1 MLSDKNA
8 VLQVIGSLMKKPSLL
23 SEKDKYNLQPND
35 FESRFERY
43 IFIAILNSYNNGAQ
57 TLSEIDIDNYLM
69 EHKDQYLLFQQNNGI
84 SYLQDALDMSTPEN
98 FEYYYNR
105 IKKFNCLK
113 DLKKSGFDISEFYE
127 ENELNPK
134 QFEINQRFETLKPK
148 DIFDGLKRRIY
159 KVEGEYVEGD
169 ASVTTDVSVG
179 IDELLEKL
187 KNSPD
192 AGARFQGKYFNTVT
206 RGARKGK
213 YYLVSLGSGV
223 GKALPNSS
231 TIPTPN
237 GWRTVKDIQV
247 GDYLFDAMGKPTKVL
262 GVYPQGEK
270 EVWEVTF
277 KDGRTVKCC
286 GEHLWSYFTDNQSK
300 NQIIKRNFK
309 TSTTKELSSMTLQDN
324 NGGYKIF
331 VPMQK
336 AVEYSEKKH
345 FIPPYAFGLMLG
357 DGSFRFQENQKA
369 FSYSS
374 ENEILPNEIAILCGW
389 NVKRNSDKNYNWTF
403 SYKEKKNLRQKN
415 VWVQDILIEH
425 PELIGVKSEDKFIP
439 RNYLEDS
446 VKNRFALLNGLLDSD
461 GSVDEKGRVS
471 LFTISEQMKNDIV
484 ELARSLGFKTHVRID
499 SHKKTNICYDITITG
514 TPEDKNKL
522 FRLPRKREKMNNWFM
537 KTNRKESNLGN
548 PIVSIAKLKY
558 SEEMTCFYV
567 DNEEHLFLAED
578 FCVTHNTRFLVG
590 EACYLAFPM
599 RYSWETMEWKI
610 TGNAEKTLFIAT
622 EQTKEEIQTMIVAY
636 LTGIN
641 EDVIL
646 YGHFTKEQQTVIE
659 EAKEVIKKYK
669 DNLMIVQ
676 IPMPSVEVVK
686 SVVRQ
691 NCIVNDIKNVIFD
704 YIFSNP
710 ALLNEFRD
718 LKIREDVALLML
730 STALKDLA
738 VEQDIFMMSA
748 TQLNSNQD
756 TNEKGIKNQ
765 NSIRGSRAIVDKADI
780 AMIGTLV
787 PDDQRDQIAPYV
799 AKYGM
804 PTQVFDVY
812 KVRRGKWTNLKI
824 WSNVDLGTCRRSDV
838 FVTDSNIKEIE
849 VPVMEVNFDDNYGQY
864 DDFVRHLNSSHSLPP
879 RAEQT
884 FSIQQDNDLDSA
896 RSESTETEEDEEE
909 MDKQSP
915 YYWEKVVEENNKNG
929 ELFGGLL

>member
-169 ASVTTDVSVG
+169 TSITTDVSVG

-213 YYLVSLGSGV
+213 YY
-223 GKALPNSS
+223 
-231 TIPTPN
+231 
-237 GWRTVKDIQV
+237 
-247 GDYLFDAMGKPTKVL
+247 
-262 GVYPQGEK
+262 
-270 EVWEVTF
+270 
-277 KDGRTVKCC
+277 
-286 GEHLWSYFTDNQSK
+286 
-300 NQIIKRNFK
+300 
-309 TSTTKELSSMTLQDN
+309 
-324 NGGYKIF
+324 
-331 VPMQK
+331 
-336 AVEYSEKKH
+336 
-345 FIPPYAFGLMLG
+345 
-357 DGSFRFQENQKA
+357 
-369 FSYSS
+369 
-374 ENEILPNEIAILCGW
+374 
-389 NVKRNSDKNYNWTF
+389 
-403 SYKEKKNLRQKN
+403 
-415 VWVQDILIEH
+415 
-425 PELIGVKSEDKFIP
+425 
-439 RNYLEDS
+439 
-446 VKNRFALLNGLLDSD
+446 
-461 GSVDEKGRVS
+461 
-471 LFTISEQMKNDIV
+471 
-484 ELARSLGFKTHVRID
+484 
-499 SHKKTNICYDITITG
+499 
-514 TPEDKNKL
+514 
-522 FRLPRKREKMNNWFM
+522 
-537 KTNRKESNLGN
+537 
-548 PIVSIAKLKY
+548 IVSFPSGGGK
-558 SEEMTCFYV
+558 
-567 DNEEHLFLAED
+567 
-578 FCVTHNTRFLVG
+578 TRLLLG

-610 TGNAEKTLFIAT
+610 TGNSEKTLFIAT

-646 YGHFTKEQQTVIE
+646 YGHFTKEQQTIIE

-669 DNLMIVQ
+669 NNLMIVQ
-676 IPMPSVEVVK
+676 IPMPSVEIVK

-691 NCIVNDIKNVIFD
+691 NCIINDIKNVFFD

-738 VEQDIFMMSA
+738 VEQDVFMMSA
-748 TQLNSNQD
+748 TQLNSSQD

-765 NSIRGSRAIVDKADI
+765 NSIRGSKSIVDKADI
-780 AMIGTLV
+780 AMIGGLV

-804 PTQVFDVY
+804 PTQVYDVY

-849 VPVMEVNFDDNYGQY
+849 VPIMEVNFDDNYGQY
-864 DDFVRHLNSSHSLPP
+864 DDFVRHLNSNHSLPP

-884 FSIQQDNDLDSA
+884 FSIQQDSDLDSA
-896 RSESTETEEDEEE
+896 HDESTETEDSEEE

>member
-1 MLSDKNA
+1 
-8 VLQVIGSLMKKPSLL
+8 MKKPSLL
-23 SEKDKYNLQPND
+23 SEKDKYNLQPSD

-43 IFIAILNSYNNGAQ
+43 IFIAILNSYTNGAQ
-57 TLSEIDIDNYLM
+57 SLSEIDIDNYLM

-169 ASVTTDVSVG
+169 ASITTDISVG

-213 YYLVSLGSGV
+213 YY
-223 GKALPNSS
+223 
-231 TIPTPN
+231 
-237 GWRTVKDIQV
+237 
-247 GDYLFDAMGKPTKVL
+247 
-262 GVYPQGEK
+262 
-270 EVWEVTF
+270 
-277 KDGRTVKCC
+277 
-286 GEHLWSYFTDNQSK
+286 
-300 NQIIKRNFK
+300 
-309 TSTTKELSSMTLQDN
+309 
-324 NGGYKIF
+324 
-331 VPMQK
+331 
-336 AVEYSEKKH
+336 
-345 FIPPYAFGLMLG
+345 
-357 DGSFRFQENQKA
+357 
-369 FSYSS
+369 
-374 ENEILPNEIAILCGW
+374 
-389 NVKRNSDKNYNWTF
+389 
-403 SYKEKKNLRQKN
+403 
-415 VWVQDILIEH
+415 
-425 PELIGVKSEDKFIP
+425 
-439 RNYLEDS
+439 
-446 VKNRFALLNGLLDSD
+446 
-461 GSVDEKGRVS
+461 
-471 LFTISEQMKNDIV
+471 
-484 ELARSLGFKTHVRID
+484 
-499 SHKKTNICYDITITG
+499 
-514 TPEDKNKL
+514 
-522 FRLPRKREKMNNWFM
+522 
-537 KTNRKESNLGN
+537 
-548 PIVSIAKLKY
+548 IVSFPSGGGK
-558 SEEMTCFYV
+558 
-567 DNEEHLFLAED
+567 
-578 FCVTHNTRFLVG
+578 TRLLLG

-622 EQTKEEIQTMIVAY
+622 EQAKEEIQTMVVAY

-646 YGHFTKEQQTVIE
+646 YGHFTKEQQTIIDQ
-659 EAKEVIKKYK
+659 AKEVIKKYK
-669 DNLMIVQ
+669 NNLMIVQ
-676 IPMPSVEVVK
+676 IPMPSVEIVK
-686 SVVRQ
+686 SVIRQ
-691 NCIVNDIKNVIFD
+691 NCIVNDTKNVFFD

-718 LKIREDVALLML
+718 LRIREDVALLML

-738 VEQDIFMMSA
+738 VEQDVFMMSA
-748 TQLNSNQD
+748 TQLNSSQD

-765 NSIRGSRAIVDKADI
+765 NSIRGSKSIVDKADI
-780 AMIGTLV
+780 AMIGGLV

-804 PTQVFDVY
+804 PTQVYDVY

-849 VPVMEVNFDDNYGQY
+849 VPIMEVNFDDNYGQY
-864 DDFVRHLNSSHSLPP
+864 DEFVHHLNSSRSLTS
-879 RAEQT
+879 RADQT
-884 FSIQQDNDLDSA
+884 FSIQQDSDLDSA

-915 YYWEKVVEENNKNG
+915 YYWEKVVEENNKKG
-929 ELFGGLL
+929 DLFGGLL

>member
-23 SEKDKYNLQPND
+23 SEKDKYNLQPSD

-43 IFIAILNSYNNGAQ
+43 IFIAILNSYTNGAQ

-127 ENELNPK
+127 ENELNPR

-148 DIFDGLKRRIY
+148 DIFDGLKRKIY

-213 YYLVSLGSGV
+213 YYLVSLASGI
-223 GKALPNSS
+223 GK
-231 TIPTPN
+231 
-237 GWRTVKDIQV
+237 
-247 GDYLFDAMGKPTKVL
+247 
-262 GVYPQGEK
+262 
-270 EVWEVTF
+270 
-277 KDGRTVKCC
+277 
-286 GEHLWSYFTDNQSK
+286 
-300 NQIIKRNFK
+300 
-309 TSTTKELSSMTLQDN
+309 
-324 NGGYKIF
+324 
-331 VPMQK
+331 
-336 AVEYSEKKH
+336 
-345 FIPPYAFGLMLG
+345 
-357 DGSFRFQENQKA
+357 
-369 FSYSS
+369 
-374 ENEILPNEIAILCGW
+374 
-389 NVKRNSDKNYNWTF
+389 
-403 SYKEKKNLRQKN
+403 
-415 VWVQDILIEH
+415 
-425 PELIGVKSEDKFIP
+425 
-439 RNYLEDS
+439 
-446 VKNRFALLNGLLDSD
+446 
-461 GSVDEKGRVS
+461 
-471 LFTISEQMKNDIV
+471 
-484 ELARSLGFKTHVRID
+484 
-499 SHKKTNICYDITITG
+499 
-514 TPEDKNKL
+514 
-522 FRLPRKREKMNNWFM
+522 
-537 KTNRKESNLGN
+537 
-548 PIVSIAKLKY
+548 
-558 SEEMTCFYV
+558 
-567 DNEEHLFLAED
+567 
-578 FCVTHNTRFLVG
+578 TRFLLG
-590 EACYLAFPM
+590 EACYLSFPM

-641 EDVIL
+641 EDVII
-646 YGHFTKEQQTVIE
+646 YGHFTKEQQTIIDQ
-659 EAKEVIKKYK
+659 AKEVIKKYK

-738 VEQDIFMMSA
+738 VEQDVFMMSA
-748 TQLNSNQD
+748 TQLNSSQD

-765 NSIRGSRAIVDKADI
+765 NSIRGSKSIVDKADI

-787 PDDQRDQIAPYV
+787 PDDQLDQIAPYV

-804 PTQVFDVY
+804 PTQVYDVY

-849 VPVMEVNFDDNYGQY
+849 VPIMEVNFDDNYGQY
-864 DDFVRHLNSSHSLPP
+864 DDFVHHLNSSRSLPS
-879 RAEQT
+879 RADQT
-884 FSIQQDNDLDSA
+884 FSIQQDSDLDSA
-896 RSESTETEEDEEE
+896 HSESTETEEDEEE

-915 YYWEKVVEENNKNG
+915 YYWEKVVEENNKKG
-929 ELFGGLL
+929 DLFGGLL

>member
-23 SEKDKYNLQPND
+23 SEKDKYNLQPSD

-43 IFIAILNSYNNGAQ
+43 IFIAILNSYTNGAQ
-57 TLSEIDIDNYLM
+57 SLSEIDIDNYLM

-127 ENELNPK
+127 ENELNPR

-148 DIFDGLKRRIY
+148 DIFDGLKRKIY
-159 KVEGEYVEGD
+159 KVEGEYVESD

-213 YYLVSLGSGV
+213 YYLVSLASGI
-223 GKALPNSS
+223 GK
-231 TIPTPN
+231 
-237 GWRTVKDIQV
+237 
-247 GDYLFDAMGKPTKVL
+247 
-262 GVYPQGEK
+262 
-270 EVWEVTF
+270 
-277 KDGRTVKCC
+277 
-286 GEHLWSYFTDNQSK
+286 
-300 NQIIKRNFK
+300 
-309 TSTTKELSSMTLQDN
+309 
-324 NGGYKIF
+324 
-331 VPMQK
+331 
-336 AVEYSEKKH
+336 
-345 FIPPYAFGLMLG
+345 
-357 DGSFRFQENQKA
+357 
-369 FSYSS
+369 
-374 ENEILPNEIAILCGW
+374 
-389 NVKRNSDKNYNWTF
+389 
-403 SYKEKKNLRQKN
+403 
-415 VWVQDILIEH
+415 
-425 PELIGVKSEDKFIP
+425 
-439 RNYLEDS
+439 
-446 VKNRFALLNGLLDSD
+446 
-461 GSVDEKGRVS
+461 
-471 LFTISEQMKNDIV
+471 
-484 ELARSLGFKTHVRID
+484 
-499 SHKKTNICYDITITG
+499 
-514 TPEDKNKL
+514 
-522 FRLPRKREKMNNWFM
+522 
-537 KTNRKESNLGN
+537 
-548 PIVSIAKLKY
+548 
-558 SEEMTCFYV
+558 
-567 DNEEHLFLAED
+567 
-578 FCVTHNTRFLVG
+578 TRFLLG
-590 EACYLAFPM
+590 EACYLSFPM

-622 EQTKEEIQTMIVAY
+622 EQAKEEIQTMVVAY

-646 YGHFTKEQQTVIE
+646 YGHFTKEQQTIIDQ
-659 EAKEVIKKYK
+659 AKEVIKKYK
-669 DNLMIVQ
+669 NNLMIVQ
-676 IPMPSVEVVK
+676 IPMPSVEIVK
-686 SVVRQ
+686 SVIRQ
-691 NCIVNDIKNVIFD
+691 NCIVNDTKNVFFD

-718 LKIREDVALLML
+718 LRIREDVALLML

-738 VEQDIFMMSA
+738 VEQDVFMMSA
-748 TQLNSNQD
+748 TQLNSSQD

-765 NSIRGSRAIVDKADI
+765 NSIRGSKSIVDKADI
-780 AMIGTLV
+780 AMIGGLV

-804 PTQVFDVY
+804 PTQVYDVY

-849 VPVMEVNFDDNYGQY
+849 VPIMEVNFDDNYGQY
-864 DDFVRHLNSSHSLPP
+864 DEFVHHLNSSRSLPS
-879 RAEQT
+879 RADQT
-884 FSIQQDNDLDSA
+884 FSIQQDSGLDSA

-915 YYWEKVVEENNKNG
+915 YYWEKVVEENNKKG
-929 ELFGGLL
+929 DLFGGLL

>member
-1 MLSDKNA
+1 
-8 VLQVIGSLMKKPSLL
+8 MKKPSLL
-23 SEKDKYNLQPND
+23 SEKDKYNLQPSD

-43 IFIAILNSYNNGAQ
+43 IFIAILNSYTNGAQ
-57 TLSEIDIDNYLM
+57 SLSEIDIDNYLM

-127 ENELNPK
+127 ENELNPR
-134 QFEINQRFETLKPK
+134 QFEINQRFEILKPK
-148 DIFDGLKRRIY
+148 DIFDGLKRKIY

-223 GKALPNSS
+223 GK
-231 TIPTPN
+231 T
-237 GWRTVKDIQV
+237 R
-247 GDYLFDAMGKPTKVL
+247 
-262 GVYPQGEK
+262 
-270 EVWEVTF
+270 
-277 KDGRTVKCC
+277 
-286 GEHLWSYFTDNQSK
+286 
-300 NQIIKRNFK
+300 
-309 TSTTKELSSMTLQDN
+309 
-324 NGGYKIF
+324 
-331 VPMQK
+331 
-336 AVEYSEKKH
+336 
-345 FIPPYAFGLMLG
+345 
-357 DGSFRFQENQKA
+357 
-369 FSYSS
+369 
-374 ENEILPNEIAILCGW
+374 
-389 NVKRNSDKNYNWTF
+389 
-403 SYKEKKNLRQKN
+403 
-415 VWVQDILIEH
+415 
-425 PELIGVKSEDKFIP
+425 
-439 RNYLEDS
+439 
-446 VKNRFALLNGLLDSD
+446 LLL
-461 GSVDEKGRVS
+461 
-471 LFTISEQMKNDIV
+471 
-484 ELARSLGFKTHVRID
+484 
-499 SHKKTNICYDITITG
+499 
-514 TPEDKNKL
+514 
-522 FRLPRKREKMNNWFM
+522 
-537 KTNRKESNLGN
+537 
-548 PIVSIAKLKY
+548 
-558 SEEMTCFYV
+558 
-567 DNEEHLFLAED
+567 
-578 FCVTHNTRFLVG
+578 G

-641 EDVIL
+641 EDVII

-738 VEQDIFMMSA
+738 VEQDVFMMSA
-748 TQLNSNQD
+748 TQLNSSQD

-765 NSIRGSRAIVDKADI
+765 NSIRGSKSIVDKADI
-780 AMIGTLV
+780 AMIGGLV

-824 WSNVDLGTCRRSDV
+824 WTNADLGTCRRSDV

-849 VPVMEVNFDDNYGQY
+849 VPIMEVNFDDNYGQY
-864 DDFVRHLNSSHSLPP
+864 DEFVHHLNSSRSLPS
-879 RAEQT
+879 RADQT
-884 FSIQQDNDLDSA
+884 FSIQQDSDLDSA

-915 YYWEKVVEENNKNG
+915 YYWEKVVEENNKKG
-929 ELFGGLL
+929 DLFGGLL

>member
-23 SEKDKYNLQPND
+23 SEKDKYNLQPSD

-43 IFIAILNSYNNGAQ
+43 IFIAILNSYTNGAQ
-57 TLSEIDIDNYLM
+57 SLSEIDIDNYLM

-84 SYLQDALDMSTPEN
+84 SYLQDALDMSTQEN

-127 ENELNPK
+127 ENELNPR

-148 DIFDGLKRRIY
+148 DIFDGLKRKIY

-213 YYLVSLGSGV
+213 YYLVSLASGI
-223 GKALPNSS
+223 GK
-231 TIPTPN
+231 
-237 GWRTVKDIQV
+237 
-247 GDYLFDAMGKPTKVL
+247 
-262 GVYPQGEK
+262 
-270 EVWEVTF
+270 
-277 KDGRTVKCC
+277 
-286 GEHLWSYFTDNQSK
+286 
-300 NQIIKRNFK
+300 
-309 TSTTKELSSMTLQDN
+309 
-324 NGGYKIF
+324 
-331 VPMQK
+331 
-336 AVEYSEKKH
+336 
-345 FIPPYAFGLMLG
+345 
-357 DGSFRFQENQKA
+357 
-369 FSYSS
+369 
-374 ENEILPNEIAILCGW
+374 
-389 NVKRNSDKNYNWTF
+389 
-403 SYKEKKNLRQKN
+403 
-415 VWVQDILIEH
+415 
-425 PELIGVKSEDKFIP
+425 
-439 RNYLEDS
+439 
-446 VKNRFALLNGLLDSD
+446 
-461 GSVDEKGRVS
+461 
-471 LFTISEQMKNDIV
+471 
-484 ELARSLGFKTHVRID
+484 
-499 SHKKTNICYDITITG
+499 
-514 TPEDKNKL
+514 
-522 FRLPRKREKMNNWFM
+522 
-537 KTNRKESNLGN
+537 
-548 PIVSIAKLKY
+548 
-558 SEEMTCFYV
+558 
-567 DNEEHLFLAED
+567 
-578 FCVTHNTRFLVG
+578 TRFLLG
-590 EACYLAFPM
+590 EACYLSFPM

-738 VEQDIFMMSA
+738 VEQDVFMMSA

-864 DDFVRHLNSSHSLPP
+864 DDFVRHLNSSHCLLP
-879 RAEQT
+879 RAGQT

-896 RSESTETEEDEEE
+896 HDESTEIEDNEEEE

>member
-23 SEKDKYNLQPND
+23 SEKDKYNLQPSD

-43 IFIAILNSYNNGAQ
+43 IFIAILNSYTNGAQ
-57 TLSEIDIDNYLM
+57 SLSEIDIDNYLM

-127 ENELNPK
+127 ENELNPR

-148 DIFDGLKRRIY
+148 DIFDGLKRKIY

-213 YYLVSLGSGV
+213 YYLVSLASGI
-223 GKALPNSS
+223 GK
-231 TIPTPN
+231 
-237 GWRTVKDIQV
+237 
-247 GDYLFDAMGKPTKVL
+247 
-262 GVYPQGEK
+262 
-270 EVWEVTF
+270 
-277 KDGRTVKCC
+277 
-286 GEHLWSYFTDNQSK
+286 
-300 NQIIKRNFK
+300 
-309 TSTTKELSSMTLQDN
+309 
-324 NGGYKIF
+324 
-331 VPMQK
+331 
-336 AVEYSEKKH
+336 
-345 FIPPYAFGLMLG
+345 
-357 DGSFRFQENQKA
+357 
-369 FSYSS
+369 
-374 ENEILPNEIAILCGW
+374 
-389 NVKRNSDKNYNWTF
+389 
-403 SYKEKKNLRQKN
+403 
-415 VWVQDILIEH
+415 
-425 PELIGVKSEDKFIP
+425 
-439 RNYLEDS
+439 
-446 VKNRFALLNGLLDSD
+446 
-461 GSVDEKGRVS
+461 
-471 LFTISEQMKNDIV
+471 
-484 ELARSLGFKTHVRID
+484 
-499 SHKKTNICYDITITG
+499 
-514 TPEDKNKL
+514 
-522 FRLPRKREKMNNWFM
+522 
-537 KTNRKESNLGN
+537 
-548 PIVSIAKLKY
+548 
-558 SEEMTCFYV
+558 
-567 DNEEHLFLAED
+567 
-578 FCVTHNTRFLVG
+578 TRFLLG
-590 EACYLAFPM
+590 EACYLSFPM

-669 DNLMIVQ
+669 NNLMIVQ

-738 VEQDIFMMSA
+738 VEQDVFMMSA
-748 TQLNSNQD
+748 TQLNSSQD

-765 NSIRGSRAIVDKADI
+765 NSIRGSKSIVDKADI

-884 FSIQQDNDLDSA
+884 FSIQQDNNLDSA
-896 RSESTETEEDEEE
+896 HDESTEIEDNEEEE

>member
-43 IFIAILNSYNNGAQ
+43 IFIAILNSYTNGAQ

-213 YYLVSLGSGV
+213 YYLVSFPSGG
-223 GKALPNSS
+223 GK
-231 TIPTPN
+231 T
-237 GWRTVKDIQV
+237 R
-247 GDYLFDAMGKPTKVL
+247 
-262 GVYPQGEK
+262 
-270 EVWEVTF
+270 
-277 KDGRTVKCC
+277 
-286 GEHLWSYFTDNQSK
+286 
-300 NQIIKRNFK
+300 
-309 TSTTKELSSMTLQDN
+309 
-324 NGGYKIF
+324 
-331 VPMQK
+331 
-336 AVEYSEKKH
+336 
-345 FIPPYAFGLMLG
+345 
-357 DGSFRFQENQKA
+357 
-369 FSYSS
+369 
-374 ENEILPNEIAILCGW
+374 
-389 NVKRNSDKNYNWTF
+389 
-403 SYKEKKNLRQKN
+403 
-415 VWVQDILIEH
+415 
-425 PELIGVKSEDKFIP
+425 
-439 RNYLEDS
+439 
-446 VKNRFALLNGLLDSD
+446 LLL
-461 GSVDEKGRVS
+461 
-471 LFTISEQMKNDIV
+471 
-484 ELARSLGFKTHVRID
+484 
-499 SHKKTNICYDITITG
+499 
-514 TPEDKNKL
+514 
-522 FRLPRKREKMNNWFM
+522 
-537 KTNRKESNLGN
+537 
-548 PIVSIAKLKY
+548 
-558 SEEMTCFYV
+558 
-567 DNEEHLFLAED
+567 
-578 FCVTHNTRFLVG
+578 G

-646 YGHFTKEQQTVIE
+646 YGHFTKEQQTIIDQ
-659 EAKEVIKKYK
+659 AKEVIKKYK
-669 DNLMIVQ
+669 NNLMIVQ
-676 IPMPSVEVVK
+676 IPMPSVEIVK

-691 NCIVNDIKNVIFD
+691 NCIVNDIKNVFFD

-738 VEQDIFMMSA
+738 VEQDVFMMSA
-748 TQLNSNQD
+748 TQLNSSQD

-765 NSIRGSRAIVDKADI
+765 NSIRGSKSIVDKADI
-780 AMIGTLV
+780 AMIGGLV

-804 PTQVFDVY
+804 PTQVYDVY

-838 FVTDSNIKEIE
+838 FVTDSSIKEIE
-849 VPVMEVNFDDNYGQY
+849 VPIMEVNFDDNYGQY
-864 DDFVRHLNSSHSLPP
+864 DEFVHHLNSSRSLSP
-879 RAEQT
+879 RADQT
-884 FSIQQDNDLDSA
+884 FSIQQDNVLDSA
-896 RSESTETEEDEEE
+896 HSESAETEEDEEE

-929 ELFGGLL
+929 VLFGGLL

>member
-43 IFIAILNSYNNGAQ
+43 IFIAILNSYTNGAQ

-169 ASVTTDVSVG
+169 ASITTDVSVG

-213 YYLVSLGSGV
+213 YYLVSFPSGG
-223 GKALPNSS
+223 GK
-231 TIPTPN
+231 T
-237 GWRTVKDIQV
+237 R
-247 GDYLFDAMGKPTKVL
+247 
-262 GVYPQGEK
+262 
-270 EVWEVTF
+270 
-277 KDGRTVKCC
+277 
-286 GEHLWSYFTDNQSK
+286 
-300 NQIIKRNFK
+300 
-309 TSTTKELSSMTLQDN
+309 
-324 NGGYKIF
+324 
-331 VPMQK
+331 
-336 AVEYSEKKH
+336 
-345 FIPPYAFGLMLG
+345 
-357 DGSFRFQENQKA
+357 
-369 FSYSS
+369 
-374 ENEILPNEIAILCGW
+374 
-389 NVKRNSDKNYNWTF
+389 
-403 SYKEKKNLRQKN
+403 
-415 VWVQDILIEH
+415 
-425 PELIGVKSEDKFIP
+425 
-439 RNYLEDS
+439 
-446 VKNRFALLNGLLDSD
+446 LLL
-461 GSVDEKGRVS
+461 
-471 LFTISEQMKNDIV
+471 
-484 ELARSLGFKTHVRID
+484 
-499 SHKKTNICYDITITG
+499 
-514 TPEDKNKL
+514 
-522 FRLPRKREKMNNWFM
+522 
-537 KTNRKESNLGN
+537 
-548 PIVSIAKLKY
+548 
-558 SEEMTCFYV
+558 
-567 DNEEHLFLAED
+567 
-578 FCVTHNTRFLVG
+578 G

-646 YGHFTKEQQTVIE
+646 YGHFTKEQQTIIDQ
-659 EAKEVIKKYK
+659 AKEVIKKYK
-669 DNLMIVQ
+669 NNLMIVQ
-676 IPMPSVEVVK
+676 IPMPSVEIVK

-691 NCIVNDIKNVIFD
+691 NCIVNDIKNVFFD

-738 VEQDIFMMSA
+738 VEQDVFMMSA
-748 TQLNSNQD
+748 TQLNSSQD

-765 NSIRGSRAIVDKADI
+765 NSIRGSKSIVDKADI
-780 AMIGTLV
+780 AMIGGLV

-804 PTQVFDVY
+804 PTQVYDVY

-838 FVTDSNIKEIE
+838 FVTDSSIKEIE
-849 VPVMEVNFDDNYGQY
+849 VPIMEVNFDDNYGQY
-864 DDFVRHLNSSHSLPP
+864 DEFVHHLNSSRFLSP
-879 RAEQT
+879 RADQT
-884 FSIQQDNDLDSA
+884 FSIQQDNVLDSA
-896 RSESTETEEDEEE
+896 HSESTKTEEDEEE

-929 ELFGGLL
+929 VLFGGLL

>member
-169 ASVTTDVSVG
+169 ASITTDVSVG

-213 YYLVSLGSGV
+213 YY
-223 GKALPNSS
+223 
-231 TIPTPN
+231 
-237 GWRTVKDIQV
+237 
-247 GDYLFDAMGKPTKVL
+247 
-262 GVYPQGEK
+262 
-270 EVWEVTF
+270 
-277 KDGRTVKCC
+277 
-286 GEHLWSYFTDNQSK
+286 
-300 NQIIKRNFK
+300 
-309 TSTTKELSSMTLQDN
+309 
-324 NGGYKIF
+324 
-331 VPMQK
+331 
-336 AVEYSEKKH
+336 
-345 FIPPYAFGLMLG
+345 
-357 DGSFRFQENQKA
+357 
-369 FSYSS
+369 
-374 ENEILPNEIAILCGW
+374 
-389 NVKRNSDKNYNWTF
+389 
-403 SYKEKKNLRQKN
+403 
-415 VWVQDILIEH
+415 
-425 PELIGVKSEDKFIP
+425 
-439 RNYLEDS
+439 
-446 VKNRFALLNGLLDSD
+446 
-461 GSVDEKGRVS
+461 
-471 LFTISEQMKNDIV
+471 
-484 ELARSLGFKTHVRID
+484 
-499 SHKKTNICYDITITG
+499 
-514 TPEDKNKL
+514 
-522 FRLPRKREKMNNWFM
+522 
-537 KTNRKESNLGN
+537 
-548 PIVSIAKLKY
+548 IVSFPSGGGK
-558 SEEMTCFYV
+558 
-567 DNEEHLFLAED
+567 
-578 FCVTHNTRFLVG
+578 TRLLLG

-610 TGNAEKTLFIAT
+610 TGNSEKTLFIAT

-646 YGHFTKEQQTVIE
+646 YGHFTKEQQTIIE

-669 DNLMIVQ
+669 NNLMIVQ
-676 IPMPSVEVVK
+676 IPMPSVEIVK

-691 NCIVNDIKNVIFD
+691 NCIINDIKNVFFD

-738 VEQDIFMMSA
+738 VEQDVFMMSA
-748 TQLNSNQD
+748 TQLNSSQD

-765 NSIRGSRAIVDKADI
+765 NSIRGSKSIVDKADI
-780 AMIGTLV
+780 AMIGGLV

-804 PTQVFDVY
+804 PTQVYDVY

-864 DDFVRHLNSSHSLPP
+864 DDFVRHLNSSHSLPT

-884 FSIQQDNDLDSA
+884 FSIQQDSDLDSA
-896 RSESTETEEDEEE
+896 HYENTETEDNEEE

-915 YYWEKVVEENNKNG
+915 YYWKKVVEENNKNG

>member
-1 MLSDKNA
+1 
-8 VLQVIGSLMKKPSLL
+8 MKKPSLL
-23 SEKDKYNLQPND
+23 SEKDKYNLQPSD

-43 IFIAILNSYNNGAQ
+43 IFIAILNSYTNGAQ
-57 TLSEIDIDNYLM
+57 SLSEIDIDNYLM

-127 ENELNPK
+127 ENELNPR

-148 DIFDGLKRRIY
+148 DIFDSLKRRIY

-213 YYLVSLGSGV
+213 YY
-223 GKALPNSS
+223 
-231 TIPTPN
+231 
-237 GWRTVKDIQV
+237 
-247 GDYLFDAMGKPTKVL
+247 
-262 GVYPQGEK
+262 
-270 EVWEVTF
+270 
-277 KDGRTVKCC
+277 
-286 GEHLWSYFTDNQSK
+286 
-300 NQIIKRNFK
+300 
-309 TSTTKELSSMTLQDN
+309 
-324 NGGYKIF
+324 
-331 VPMQK
+331 
-336 AVEYSEKKH
+336 
-345 FIPPYAFGLMLG
+345 
-357 DGSFRFQENQKA
+357 
-369 FSYSS
+369 
-374 ENEILPNEIAILCGW
+374 
-389 NVKRNSDKNYNWTF
+389 
-403 SYKEKKNLRQKN
+403 
-415 VWVQDILIEH
+415 
-425 PELIGVKSEDKFIP
+425 
-439 RNYLEDS
+439 
-446 VKNRFALLNGLLDSD
+446 
-461 GSVDEKGRVS
+461 
-471 LFTISEQMKNDIV
+471 
-484 ELARSLGFKTHVRID
+484 
-499 SHKKTNICYDITITG
+499 
-514 TPEDKNKL
+514 
-522 FRLPRKREKMNNWFM
+522 
-537 KTNRKESNLGN
+537 
-548 PIVSIAKLKY
+548 IVSFPSGGGK
-558 SEEMTCFYV
+558 
-567 DNEEHLFLAED
+567 
-578 FCVTHNTRFLVG
+578 TRLLLG

-622 EQTKEEIQTMIVAY
+622 EQAKEEIQTMVIAY

-646 YGHFTKEQQTVIE
+646 YGHFTKEQQTIIDQ
-659 EAKEVIKKYK
+659 AKEVIKKYK
-669 DNLMIVQ
+669 NNLMIVQ
-676 IPMPSVEVVK
+676 IPMPSVEIVK
-686 SVVRQ
+686 SVIRQ
-691 NCIVNDIKNVIFD
+691 NCIVNDTKNVFFD

-718 LKIREDVALLML
+718 LRIREDVALLML

-738 VEQDIFMMSA
+738 VEQDVFMMSA
-748 TQLNSNQD
+748 TQLNSSQD

-765 NSIRGSRAIVDKADI
+765 NSIRGSKSIVDKADI
-780 AMIGTLV
+780 AMIGGLV

-804 PTQVFDVY
+804 PTQVYDVY

-849 VPVMEVNFDDNYGQY
+849 VPIMEVNFDDNYGQY
-864 DDFVRHLNSSHSLPP
+864 DEFVHYLNSNRSLPS
-879 RAEQT
+879 RADQT
-884 FSIQQDNDLDSA
+884 FSIQQDSGLDSA

-909 MDKQSP
+909 MDKQST
-915 YYWEKVVEENNKNG
+915 YYWEKVVEENNKKG
-929 ELFGGLL
+929 DLFGGLL

>member
-84 SYLQDALDMSTPEN
+84 GYLQDALDMSTPEN

-169 ASVTTDVSVG
+169 ASITTDVSVG

-213 YYLVSLGSGV
+213 YY
-223 GKALPNSS
+223 
-231 TIPTPN
+231 
-237 GWRTVKDIQV
+237 
-247 GDYLFDAMGKPTKVL
+247 
-262 GVYPQGEK
+262 
-270 EVWEVTF
+270 
-277 KDGRTVKCC
+277 
-286 GEHLWSYFTDNQSK
+286 
-300 NQIIKRNFK
+300 
-309 TSTTKELSSMTLQDN
+309 
-324 NGGYKIF
+324 
-331 VPMQK
+331 
-336 AVEYSEKKH
+336 
-345 FIPPYAFGLMLG
+345 
-357 DGSFRFQENQKA
+357 
-369 FSYSS
+369 
-374 ENEILPNEIAILCGW
+374 
-389 NVKRNSDKNYNWTF
+389 
-403 SYKEKKNLRQKN
+403 
-415 VWVQDILIEH
+415 
-425 PELIGVKSEDKFIP
+425 
-439 RNYLEDS
+439 
-446 VKNRFALLNGLLDSD
+446 
-461 GSVDEKGRVS
+461 
-471 LFTISEQMKNDIV
+471 
-484 ELARSLGFKTHVRID
+484 
-499 SHKKTNICYDITITG
+499 
-514 TPEDKNKL
+514 
-522 FRLPRKREKMNNWFM
+522 
-537 KTNRKESNLGN
+537 
-548 PIVSIAKLKY
+548 IVSFPSGGGK
-558 SEEMTCFYV
+558 
-567 DNEEHLFLAED
+567 
-578 FCVTHNTRFLVG
+578 TRLLLG

-610 TGNAEKTLFIAT
+610 TGNSEKTLFIAT

-646 YGHFTKEQQTVIE
+646 YGHFTKEQQTIIE

-669 DNLMIVQ
+669 NNLMIVQ
-676 IPMPSVEVVK
+676 IPMPSVEIVK

-691 NCIVNDIKNVIFD
+691 NCIINDIKNVFFD

-748 TQLNSNQD
+748 TQVNSSQD

-765 NSIRGSRAIVDKADI
+765 NSIRGSKSIVDKADI
-780 AMIGTLV
+780 AMIGSLV

-804 PTQVFDVY
+804 PTQVYDVY

-864 DDFVRHLNSSHSLPP
+864 DDFVRHLNSSHSLSP

-884 FSIQQDNDLDSA
+884 FSIQQDSDLDSA
-896 RSESTETEEDEEE
+896 HDESTETEDNEEE

>member
-8 VLQVIGSLMKKPSLL
+8 ILQVIGSLMKKPSLL
-23 SEKDKYNLQPND
+23 SEKDKYNLQPSD

-43 IFIAILNSYNNGAQ
+43 IFIAILNSYTNGAQ
-57 TLSEIDIDNYLM
+57 SLSEIDIDNYLM

-127 ENELNPK
+127 ENELNPR

-169 ASVTTDVSVG
+169 ASITTDISVG

-213 YYLVSLGSGV
+213 YY
-223 GKALPNSS
+223 
-231 TIPTPN
+231 
-237 GWRTVKDIQV
+237 
-247 GDYLFDAMGKPTKVL
+247 
-262 GVYPQGEK
+262 
-270 EVWEVTF
+270 
-277 KDGRTVKCC
+277 
-286 GEHLWSYFTDNQSK
+286 
-300 NQIIKRNFK
+300 
-309 TSTTKELSSMTLQDN
+309 
-324 NGGYKIF
+324 
-331 VPMQK
+331 
-336 AVEYSEKKH
+336 
-345 FIPPYAFGLMLG
+345 
-357 DGSFRFQENQKA
+357 
-369 FSYSS
+369 
-374 ENEILPNEIAILCGW
+374 
-389 NVKRNSDKNYNWTF
+389 
-403 SYKEKKNLRQKN
+403 
-415 VWVQDILIEH
+415 
-425 PELIGVKSEDKFIP
+425 
-439 RNYLEDS
+439 
-446 VKNRFALLNGLLDSD
+446 
-461 GSVDEKGRVS
+461 
-471 LFTISEQMKNDIV
+471 
-484 ELARSLGFKTHVRID
+484 
-499 SHKKTNICYDITITG
+499 
-514 TPEDKNKL
+514 
-522 FRLPRKREKMNNWFM
+522 
-537 KTNRKESNLGN
+537 
-548 PIVSIAKLKY
+548 IVSFPSGGGK
-558 SEEMTCFYV
+558 
-567 DNEEHLFLAED
+567 
-578 FCVTHNTRFLVG
+578 TRLLLG

-622 EQTKEEIQTMIVAY
+622 EQAKEEIQTMVVAY

-646 YGHFTKEQQTVIE
+646 YGHFTKEQQTIIDQ
-659 EAKEVIKKYK
+659 AKEVIKKYK
-669 DNLMIVQ
+669 NNLMIVQ
-676 IPMPSVEVVK
+676 IPMPSVEIVK
-686 SVVRQ
+686 SVIRQ
-691 NCIVNDIKNVIFD
+691 NCIVNDTKNVFFD

-718 LKIREDVALLML
+718 LRIREDVALLML

-738 VEQDIFMMSA
+738 VEQDVFMMSA
-748 TQLNSNQD
+748 TQLNSSQD

-765 NSIRGSRAIVDKADI
+765 NSIRGSKSIVDKADI
-780 AMIGTLV
+780 AMIGGLV

-804 PTQVFDVY
+804 PTQVYDVY

-849 VPVMEVNFDDNYGQY
+849 VPIMEVNFDDNYGQY
-864 DDFVRHLNSSHSLPP
+864 DDFVHHLNSSRSLPS
-879 RAEQT
+879 RADQT
-884 FSIQQDNDLDSA
+884 FSIQQDNNLNSA

-915 YYWEKVVEENNKNG
+915 YYWEKVVEENNKKG
-929 ELFGGLL
+929 DLFGGLL

>member
-1 MLSDKNA
+1 
-8 VLQVIGSLMKKPSLL
+8 MKKPSLL
-23 SEKDKYNLQPND
+23 SEKDKYNLQPSD

-43 IFIAILNSYNNGAQ
+43 IFIAILNSYTNGAQ
-57 TLSEIDIDNYLM
+57 SLSEIDIDNYLM

-127 ENELNPK
+127 ENELNPR

-213 YYLVSLGSGV
+213 YY
-223 GKALPNSS
+223 
-231 TIPTPN
+231 
-237 GWRTVKDIQV
+237 
-247 GDYLFDAMGKPTKVL
+247 
-262 GVYPQGEK
+262 
-270 EVWEVTF
+270 
-277 KDGRTVKCC
+277 
-286 GEHLWSYFTDNQSK
+286 
-300 NQIIKRNFK
+300 
-309 TSTTKELSSMTLQDN
+309 
-324 NGGYKIF
+324 
-331 VPMQK
+331 
-336 AVEYSEKKH
+336 
-345 FIPPYAFGLMLG
+345 
-357 DGSFRFQENQKA
+357 
-369 FSYSS
+369 
-374 ENEILPNEIAILCGW
+374 
-389 NVKRNSDKNYNWTF
+389 
-403 SYKEKKNLRQKN
+403 
-415 VWVQDILIEH
+415 
-425 PELIGVKSEDKFIP
+425 
-439 RNYLEDS
+439 
-446 VKNRFALLNGLLDSD
+446 
-461 GSVDEKGRVS
+461 
-471 LFTISEQMKNDIV
+471 
-484 ELARSLGFKTHVRID
+484 
-499 SHKKTNICYDITITG
+499 
-514 TPEDKNKL
+514 
-522 FRLPRKREKMNNWFM
+522 
-537 KTNRKESNLGN
+537 
-548 PIVSIAKLKY
+548 IVSFPSGGGK
-558 SEEMTCFYV
+558 
-567 DNEEHLFLAED
+567 
-578 FCVTHNTRFLVG
+578 TRLLLG

-622 EQTKEEIQTMIVAY
+622 EQAKEEIQTMVIAY

-646 YGHFTKEQQTVIE
+646 YGHFTKEQQTIIDQ
-659 EAKEVIKKYK
+659 AKEVIKKYK
-669 DNLMIVQ
+669 NNLMIVQ
-676 IPMPSVEVVK
+676 IPMPSVEIVK
-686 SVVRQ
+686 SVIRQ
-691 NCIVNDIKNVIFD
+691 NCIINDTKNVFFD

-718 LKIREDVALLML
+718 LRIREDVALLML

-738 VEQDIFMMSA
+738 VEQDVFMMSA
-748 TQLNSNQD
+748 TQLNSSQD

-765 NSIRGSRAIVDKADI
+765 NSIRGSKSIVDKADI
-780 AMIGTLV
+780 AMIGGLV

-804 PTQVFDVY
+804 PTQVYDVY

-849 VPVMEVNFDDNYGQY
+849 VPIMEVNFDDNYGQY
-864 DDFVRHLNSSHSLPP
+864 DEFVHHLNSSRSLPS
-879 RAEQT
+879 RADQT
-884 FSIQQDNDLDSA
+884 FSIQQDSGLDSA

-915 YYWEKVVEENNKNG
+915 YYWEKVVEENNKKG
-929 ELFGGLL
+929 DLFGGLL

>member
-169 ASVTTDVSVG
+169 ASITTDVSVG

-213 YYLVSLGSGV
+213 YY
-223 GKALPNSS
+223 
-231 TIPTPN
+231 
-237 GWRTVKDIQV
+237 
-247 GDYLFDAMGKPTKVL
+247 
-262 GVYPQGEK
+262 
-270 EVWEVTF
+270 
-277 KDGRTVKCC
+277 
-286 GEHLWSYFTDNQSK
+286 
-300 NQIIKRNFK
+300 
-309 TSTTKELSSMTLQDN
+309 
-324 NGGYKIF
+324 
-331 VPMQK
+331 
-336 AVEYSEKKH
+336 
-345 FIPPYAFGLMLG
+345 
-357 DGSFRFQENQKA
+357 
-369 FSYSS
+369 
-374 ENEILPNEIAILCGW
+374 
-389 NVKRNSDKNYNWTF
+389 
-403 SYKEKKNLRQKN
+403 
-415 VWVQDILIEH
+415 
-425 PELIGVKSEDKFIP
+425 
-439 RNYLEDS
+439 
-446 VKNRFALLNGLLDSD
+446 
-461 GSVDEKGRVS
+461 
-471 LFTISEQMKNDIV
+471 
-484 ELARSLGFKTHVRID
+484 
-499 SHKKTNICYDITITG
+499 
-514 TPEDKNKL
+514 
-522 FRLPRKREKMNNWFM
+522 
-537 KTNRKESNLGN
+537 
-548 PIVSIAKLKY
+548 IVSFPSGGGK
-558 SEEMTCFYV
+558 
-567 DNEEHLFLAED
+567 
-578 FCVTHNTRFLVG
+578 TRLLLG

-610 TGNAEKTLFIAT
+610 TGNSEKTLFIAT

-646 YGHFTKEQQTVIE
+646 YGHFTKEQQTIIE

-669 DNLMIVQ
+669 NNLMIVQ
-676 IPMPSVEVVK
+676 IPMPSVEIVK

-691 NCIVNDIKNVIFD
+691 NCIINDIKNVFFD

-738 VEQDIFMMSA
+738 VEQDVFMMSA
-748 TQLNSNQD
+748 TQLNSSQD

-765 NSIRGSRAIVDKADI
+765 NSIRGSKSIVDKADI
-780 AMIGTLV
+780 AMIGGLV

-799 AKYGM
+799 AKYGI
-804 PTQVFDVY
+804 PTQVYDVY

-884 FSIQQDNDLDSA
+884 FSIPQHSDSDSA
-896 RSESTETEEDEEE
+896 HDESTETEDNEEE

>member
-23 SEKDKYNLQPND
+23 SEKDKYNLQPSD

-43 IFIAILNSYNNGAQ
+43 IFIAILNSYTNGAQ
-57 TLSEIDIDNYLM
+57 SLSEIDIDNYLM

-127 ENELNPK
+127 ENELNPR

-148 DIFDGLKRRIY
+148 DIFDSLKRKIY
-159 KVEGEYVEGD
+159 KVEGEYTEGD
-169 ASVTTDVSVG
+169 ASITTDISVG

-213 YYLVSLGSGV
+213 YY
-223 GKALPNSS
+223 
-231 TIPTPN
+231 
-237 GWRTVKDIQV
+237 
-247 GDYLFDAMGKPTKVL
+247 
-262 GVYPQGEK
+262 
-270 EVWEVTF
+270 
-277 KDGRTVKCC
+277 
-286 GEHLWSYFTDNQSK
+286 
-300 NQIIKRNFK
+300 
-309 TSTTKELSSMTLQDN
+309 
-324 NGGYKIF
+324 
-331 VPMQK
+331 
-336 AVEYSEKKH
+336 
-345 FIPPYAFGLMLG
+345 
-357 DGSFRFQENQKA
+357 
-369 FSYSS
+369 
-374 ENEILPNEIAILCGW
+374 
-389 NVKRNSDKNYNWTF
+389 
-403 SYKEKKNLRQKN
+403 
-415 VWVQDILIEH
+415 
-425 PELIGVKSEDKFIP
+425 
-439 RNYLEDS
+439 
-446 VKNRFALLNGLLDSD
+446 
-461 GSVDEKGRVS
+461 
-471 LFTISEQMKNDIV
+471 
-484 ELARSLGFKTHVRID
+484 
-499 SHKKTNICYDITITG
+499 
-514 TPEDKNKL
+514 
-522 FRLPRKREKMNNWFM
+522 
-537 KTNRKESNLGN
+537 
-548 PIVSIAKLKY
+548 IVSFPSGGGK
-558 SEEMTCFYV
+558 
-567 DNEEHLFLAED
+567 
-578 FCVTHNTRFLVG
+578 TRLLLG

-599 RYSWETMEWKI
+599 RFSWETMEWKI

-622 EQTKEEIQTMIVAY
+622 EQAKEEIQTMVVAY

-646 YGHFTKEQQTVIE
+646 YGHFTKEQQTIIDQ
-659 EAKEVIKKYK
+659 AKEVIKKYK
-669 DNLMIVQ
+669 NNLMIVQ
-676 IPMPSVEVVK
+676 IPMPSVEIVK
-686 SVVRQ
+686 SVIRQ
-691 NCIVNDIKNVIFD
+691 NCIVNDTKNVFFD

-718 LKIREDVALLML
+718 LRIREDVALLML

-738 VEQDIFMMSA
+738 VEQDVFMMSA
-748 TQLNSNQD
+748 TQLNSSQD

-765 NSIRGSRAIVDKADI
+765 NSIRGSKSIVDKADI
-780 AMIGTLV
+780 AMIGGLV

-804 PTQVFDVY
+804 PTQVYDVY

-849 VPVMEVNFDDNYGQY
+849 VPIMEVNFDDNYGQY
-864 DDFVRHLNSSHSLPP
+864 DEFVHHLNSSRSLPL
-879 RAEQT
+879 RADQT
-884 FSIQQDNDLDSA
+884 FSLQQDSDLDSA

-915 YYWEKVVEENNKNG
+915 YYWKKVVEENNKKG
-929 ELFGGLL
+929 DLFGGLL

>member
-23 SEKDKYNLQPND
+23 SEKDKYNLQPSD

-43 IFIAILNSYNNGAQ
+43 IFIAILNSYTNGAQ
-57 TLSEIDIDNYLM
+57 SLSEIDIDNYLM

-127 ENELNPK
+127 ENELNPR

-148 DIFDGLKRRIY
+148 DIFDGLKRKIY

-213 YYLVSLGSGV
+213 YY
-223 GKALPNSS
+223 
-231 TIPTPN
+231 
-237 GWRTVKDIQV
+237 
-247 GDYLFDAMGKPTKVL
+247 
-262 GVYPQGEK
+262 
-270 EVWEVTF
+270 
-277 KDGRTVKCC
+277 
-286 GEHLWSYFTDNQSK
+286 
-300 NQIIKRNFK
+300 
-309 TSTTKELSSMTLQDN
+309 
-324 NGGYKIF
+324 
-331 VPMQK
+331 
-336 AVEYSEKKH
+336 
-345 FIPPYAFGLMLG
+345 
-357 DGSFRFQENQKA
+357 
-369 FSYSS
+369 
-374 ENEILPNEIAILCGW
+374 
-389 NVKRNSDKNYNWTF
+389 
-403 SYKEKKNLRQKN
+403 
-415 VWVQDILIEH
+415 
-425 PELIGVKSEDKFIP
+425 
-439 RNYLEDS
+439 
-446 VKNRFALLNGLLDSD
+446 
-461 GSVDEKGRVS
+461 
-471 LFTISEQMKNDIV
+471 
-484 ELARSLGFKTHVRID
+484 
-499 SHKKTNICYDITITG
+499 
-514 TPEDKNKL
+514 
-522 FRLPRKREKMNNWFM
+522 
-537 KTNRKESNLGN
+537 
-548 PIVSIAKLKY
+548 IVSFPSGGGK
-558 SEEMTCFYV
+558 
-567 DNEEHLFLAED
+567 
-578 FCVTHNTRFLVG
+578 TRLLLG

-622 EQTKEEIQTMIVAY
+622 EQAKEEIQTMVVAY

-646 YGHFTKEQQTVIE
+646 YGHFTKEQQTIIDQ
-659 EAKEVIKKYK
+659 AKEVIKKYK

-676 IPMPSVEVVK
+676 IPMPSVEIVK
-686 SVVRQ
+686 SVIRQ
-691 NCIVNDIKNVIFD
+691 NCIVNDTKNVFFD

-718 LKIREDVALLML
+718 LRIREDVALLML

-738 VEQDIFMMSA
+738 VEQDVFMMSA
-748 TQLNSNQD
+748 TQLNSSQD

-765 NSIRGSRAIVDKADI
+765 NSIRGSKSIVDKADI
-780 AMIGTLV
+780 AMIGGLV

-804 PTQVFDVY
+804 PTQVYDVY

-849 VPVMEVNFDDNYGQY
+849 VPIMEVNFDDNYGQY
-864 DDFVRHLNSSHSLPP
+864 DEFVHHLNSSRSLTS
-879 RAEQT
+879 RADQT
-884 FSIQQDNDLDSA
+884 FSIQQDSDLDSA
-896 RSESTETEEDEEE
+896 RSESIETEEDEEE

-915 YYWEKVVEENNKNG
+915 YYWKKVVEENNKKG
-929 ELFGGLL
+929 DLFGGLL

>member
-8 VLQVIGSLMKKPSLL
+8 ILQVIGSLMKKPSLL
-23 SEKDKYNLQPND
+23 SEKDKYNLQPSD

-43 IFIAILNSYNNGAQ
+43 IFIAILNSYTNGAQ
-57 TLSEIDIDNYLM
+57 SLSEIDIDNYLM

-127 ENELNPK
+127 ENELNPR

-169 ASVTTDVSVG
+169 ASITTDVSVG

-213 YYLVSLGSGV
+213 YY
-223 GKALPNSS
+223 
-231 TIPTPN
+231 
-237 GWRTVKDIQV
+237 
-247 GDYLFDAMGKPTKVL
+247 
-262 GVYPQGEK
+262 
-270 EVWEVTF
+270 
-277 KDGRTVKCC
+277 
-286 GEHLWSYFTDNQSK
+286 
-300 NQIIKRNFK
+300 
-309 TSTTKELSSMTLQDN
+309 
-324 NGGYKIF
+324 
-331 VPMQK
+331 
-336 AVEYSEKKH
+336 
-345 FIPPYAFGLMLG
+345 
-357 DGSFRFQENQKA
+357 
-369 FSYSS
+369 
-374 ENEILPNEIAILCGW
+374 
-389 NVKRNSDKNYNWTF
+389 
-403 SYKEKKNLRQKN
+403 
-415 VWVQDILIEH
+415 
-425 PELIGVKSEDKFIP
+425 
-439 RNYLEDS
+439 
-446 VKNRFALLNGLLDSD
+446 
-461 GSVDEKGRVS
+461 
-471 LFTISEQMKNDIV
+471 
-484 ELARSLGFKTHVRID
+484 
-499 SHKKTNICYDITITG
+499 
-514 TPEDKNKL
+514 
-522 FRLPRKREKMNNWFM
+522 
-537 KTNRKESNLGN
+537 
-548 PIVSIAKLKY
+548 IVSFPSGGGK
-558 SEEMTCFYV
+558 
-567 DNEEHLFLAED
+567 
-578 FCVTHNTRFLVG
+578 TRLLLG

-622 EQTKEEIQTMIVAY
+622 EQAKEEIQTMVVAY

-646 YGHFTKEQQTVIE
+646 YGHFTKEQQTIIDQ
-659 EAKEVIKKYK
+659 AKEVIKKYK
-669 DNLMIVQ
+669 NNLMIVQ
-676 IPMPSVEVVK
+676 IPMPSVEIVK
-686 SVVRQ
+686 SVIRQ
-691 NCIVNDIKNVIFD
+691 NCIVNDTKNVFFD

-718 LKIREDVALLML
+718 LRIREDVALLML

-738 VEQDIFMMSA
+738 VEQDVFMMSA
-748 TQLNSNQD
+748 TQLNSSQD

-765 NSIRGSRAIVDKADI
+765 NSIRGSKSIVDKADI
-780 AMIGTLV
+780 AMIGGLV

-804 PTQVFDVY
+804 PTQVYDVY

-849 VPVMEVNFDDNYGQY
+849 VPIMEVNFDDNYGQY
-864 DDFVRHLNSSHSLPP
+864 DEFVHHLNSSRSLSS
-879 RAEQT
+879 RADQT
-884 FSIQQDNDLDSA
+884 FSIQQDSDLDSA
-896 RSESTETEEDEEE
+896 HSESTETEEDEEE

-915 YYWEKVVEENNKNG
+915 YYWEKVVEENNKKG
-929 ELFGGLL
+929 DLFGGLL

>member
-23 SEKDKYNLQPND
+23 SEKDKYNLQPSD

-43 IFIAILNSYNNGAQ
+43 IFIAILNSYTNGAQ
-57 TLSEIDIDNYLM
+57 SLSEIDIDNYLM

-127 ENELNPK
+127 ENELNPR

-148 DIFDGLKRRIY
+148 DIFDGLKRKIY
-159 KVEGEYVEGD
+159 KVEGEYTEGD
-169 ASVTTDVSVG
+169 ASITTDVSVG

-213 YYLVSLGSGV
+213 YY
-223 GKALPNSS
+223 
-231 TIPTPN
+231 
-237 GWRTVKDIQV
+237 
-247 GDYLFDAMGKPTKVL
+247 
-262 GVYPQGEK
+262 
-270 EVWEVTF
+270 
-277 KDGRTVKCC
+277 
-286 GEHLWSYFTDNQSK
+286 
-300 NQIIKRNFK
+300 
-309 TSTTKELSSMTLQDN
+309 
-324 NGGYKIF
+324 
-331 VPMQK
+331 
-336 AVEYSEKKH
+336 
-345 FIPPYAFGLMLG
+345 
-357 DGSFRFQENQKA
+357 
-369 FSYSS
+369 
-374 ENEILPNEIAILCGW
+374 
-389 NVKRNSDKNYNWTF
+389 
-403 SYKEKKNLRQKN
+403 
-415 VWVQDILIEH
+415 
-425 PELIGVKSEDKFIP
+425 
-439 RNYLEDS
+439 
-446 VKNRFALLNGLLDSD
+446 
-461 GSVDEKGRVS
+461 
-471 LFTISEQMKNDIV
+471 
-484 ELARSLGFKTHVRID
+484 
-499 SHKKTNICYDITITG
+499 
-514 TPEDKNKL
+514 
-522 FRLPRKREKMNNWFM
+522 
-537 KTNRKESNLGN
+537 
-548 PIVSIAKLKY
+548 IVSFPSGGGK
-558 SEEMTCFYV
+558 
-567 DNEEHLFLAED
+567 
-578 FCVTHNTRFLVG
+578 TRLLLG

-599 RYSWETMEWKI
+599 RFSWETMEWKI

-622 EQTKEEIQTMIVAY
+622 EQAKEEIQTMVVAY

-646 YGHFTKEQQTVIE
+646 YGHFTKEQQTIIDQ
-659 EAKEVIKKYK
+659 AKEVIKKYK
-669 DNLMIVQ
+669 NNLMIVQ
-676 IPMPSVEVVK
+676 IPMPSVEIVK
-686 SVVRQ
+686 SVIRQ
-691 NCIVNDIKNVIFD
+691 NCIVNDTKNVFFD

-718 LKIREDVALLML
+718 LRIREDVALLML

-738 VEQDIFMMSA
+738 VEQDVFMMSA
-748 TQLNSNQD
+748 TQLNSSQD

-765 NSIRGSRAIVDKADI
+765 NSIRGSKSIVDKADI
-780 AMIGTLV
+780 AMIGGLV

-804 PTQVFDVY
+804 PTQVYDVY

-849 VPVMEVNFDDNYGQY
+849 VPIMEVNFDDNYGQY
-864 DDFVRHLNSSHSLPP
+864 DEFVNHLNSSRSLPS
-879 RAEQT
+879 RADQT
-884 FSIQQDNDLDSA
+884 FSIQQDSGLDSA

-915 YYWEKVVEENNKNG
+915 YYWEKVVEENNKKG
-929 ELFGGLL
+929 DLFGGLL

>member
-1 MLSDKNA
+1 
-8 VLQVIGSLMKKPSLL
+8 MKKPSLL
-23 SEKDKYNLQPND
+23 SEKDKYNLQPSD

-43 IFIAILNSYNNGAQ
+43 IFIAILNSYTNGAQ

-134 QFEINQRFETLKPK
+134 QFEINQKFETLKPK

-213 YYLVSLGSGV
+213 YYLVSFPSGG
-223 GKALPNSS
+223 GK
-231 TIPTPN
+231 T
-237 GWRTVKDIQV
+237 R
-247 GDYLFDAMGKPTKVL
+247 
-262 GVYPQGEK
+262 
-270 EVWEVTF
+270 
-277 KDGRTVKCC
+277 
-286 GEHLWSYFTDNQSK
+286 
-300 NQIIKRNFK
+300 
-309 TSTTKELSSMTLQDN
+309 
-324 NGGYKIF
+324 
-331 VPMQK
+331 
-336 AVEYSEKKH
+336 
-345 FIPPYAFGLMLG
+345 
-357 DGSFRFQENQKA
+357 
-369 FSYSS
+369 
-374 ENEILPNEIAILCGW
+374 
-389 NVKRNSDKNYNWTF
+389 
-403 SYKEKKNLRQKN
+403 
-415 VWVQDILIEH
+415 
-425 PELIGVKSEDKFIP
+425 
-439 RNYLEDS
+439 
-446 VKNRFALLNGLLDSD
+446 LLL
-461 GSVDEKGRVS
+461 
-471 LFTISEQMKNDIV
+471 
-484 ELARSLGFKTHVRID
+484 
-499 SHKKTNICYDITITG
+499 
-514 TPEDKNKL
+514 
-522 FRLPRKREKMNNWFM
+522 
-537 KTNRKESNLGN
+537 
-548 PIVSIAKLKY
+548 
-558 SEEMTCFYV
+558 
-567 DNEEHLFLAED
+567 
-578 FCVTHNTRFLVG
+578 G

-610 TGNAEKTLFIAT
+610 TGNAERTLFIAT
-622 EQTKEEIQTMIVAY
+622 EQAKEEIQTMVVAY

-646 YGHFTKEQQTVIE
+646 YGHFTKEQQTIIE

-676 IPMPSVEVVK
+676 IPMPSVEIVK

-691 NCIVNDIKNVIFD
+691 NCIVNDIKNVFFD

-738 VEQDIFMMSA
+738 VEQDVFMMSA
-748 TQLNSNQD
+748 TQLNSSQD

-765 NSIRGSRAIVDKADI
+765 NSIRGSKSIVDKADI
-780 AMIGTLV
+780 AMIGGLV

-804 PTQVFDVY
+804 PTQVYDVY

-864 DDFVRHLNSSHSLPP
+864 DDFVQHLNSSHSLSS
-879 RAEQT
+879 RADQT
-884 FSIQQDNDLDSA
+884 FSIRQDRDLDSA
-896 RSESTETEEDEEE
+896 RNESTEIEDDEDE

-915 YYWEKVVEENNKNG
+915 YYWEKVVEENNKKG

>member
-43 IFIAILNSYNNGAQ
+43 IFIAILNSYTNGAQ

-169 ASVTTDVSVG
+169 ASITTDVSVG

-223 GKALPNSS
+223 GKS
-231 TIPTPN
+231 
-237 GWRTVKDIQV
+237 
-247 GDYLFDAMGKPTKVL
+247 
-262 GVYPQGEK
+262 
-270 EVWEVTF
+270 
-277 KDGRTVKCC
+277 
-286 GEHLWSYFTDNQSK
+286 
-300 NQIIKRNFK
+300 
-309 TSTTKELSSMTLQDN
+309 
-324 NGGYKIF
+324 
-331 VPMQK
+331 
-336 AVEYSEKKH
+336 
-345 FIPPYAFGLMLG
+345 
-357 DGSFRFQENQKA
+357 
-369 FSYSS
+369 
-374 ENEILPNEIAILCGW
+374 
-389 NVKRNSDKNYNWTF
+389 
-403 SYKEKKNLRQKN
+403 
-415 VWVQDILIEH
+415 
-425 PELIGVKSEDKFIP
+425 
-439 RNYLEDS
+439 
-446 VKNRFALLNGLLDSD
+446 
-461 GSVDEKGRVS
+461 
-471 LFTISEQMKNDIV
+471 
-484 ELARSLGFKTHVRID
+484 
-499 SHKKTNICYDITITG
+499 
-514 TPEDKNKL
+514 
-522 FRLPRKREKMNNWFM
+522 
-537 KTNRKESNLGN
+537 
-548 PIVSIAKLKY
+548 
-558 SEEMTCFYV
+558 
-567 DNEEHLFLAED
+567 
-578 FCVTHNTRFLVG
+578 RFLLG

-599 RYSWETMEWKI
+599 RYSWDTMEWKI

-646 YGHFTKEQQTVIE
+646 YGHFTKEQQTIIDQ
-659 EAKEVIKKYK
+659 AKEVIKKYK
-669 DNLMIVQ
+669 NNLMIVQ
-676 IPMPSVEVVK
+676 VPMPSVEIIK

-691 NCIVNDIKNVIFD
+691 NCIVNDIKNVFFD

-718 LKIREDVALLML
+718 LKIREDVALLLL

-738 VEQDIFMMSA
+738 VEQNIFMMSA

-765 NSIRGSRAIVDKADI
+765 NSIRGARSIVDKADI
-780 AMIGTLV
+780 AMIGGMV

-804 PTQVFDVY
+804 PTQVYDVY

-824 WSNVDLGTCRRSDV
+824 WTNADLGTCRRSDV
-838 FVTDSNIKEIE
+838 FVTDSSIKEIE
-849 VPVMEVNFDDNYGQY
+849 VPIMEVNFDDNYGQY
-864 DDFVRHLNSSHSLPP
+864 DEFVHHLNSSRSLSP
-879 RAEQT
+879 RTDQT
-884 FSIQQDNDLDSA
+884 FSIQQDSVLDSA
-896 RSESTETEEDEEE
+896 HSKSTETEEDEEE

-929 ELFGGLL
+929 VLFGGLL

>member
-169 ASVTTDVSVG
+169 ASITTDVSVG

-213 YYLVSLGSGV
+213 YY
-223 GKALPNSS
+223 
-231 TIPTPN
+231 
-237 GWRTVKDIQV
+237 
-247 GDYLFDAMGKPTKVL
+247 
-262 GVYPQGEK
+262 
-270 EVWEVTF
+270 
-277 KDGRTVKCC
+277 
-286 GEHLWSYFTDNQSK
+286 
-300 NQIIKRNFK
+300 
-309 TSTTKELSSMTLQDN
+309 
-324 NGGYKIF
+324 
-331 VPMQK
+331 
-336 AVEYSEKKH
+336 
-345 FIPPYAFGLMLG
+345 
-357 DGSFRFQENQKA
+357 
-369 FSYSS
+369 
-374 ENEILPNEIAILCGW
+374 
-389 NVKRNSDKNYNWTF
+389 
-403 SYKEKKNLRQKN
+403 
-415 VWVQDILIEH
+415 
-425 PELIGVKSEDKFIP
+425 
-439 RNYLEDS
+439 
-446 VKNRFALLNGLLDSD
+446 
-461 GSVDEKGRVS
+461 
-471 LFTISEQMKNDIV
+471 
-484 ELARSLGFKTHVRID
+484 
-499 SHKKTNICYDITITG
+499 
-514 TPEDKNKL
+514 
-522 FRLPRKREKMNNWFM
+522 
-537 KTNRKESNLGN
+537 
-548 PIVSIAKLKY
+548 IVSFPSGGGK
-558 SEEMTCFYV
+558 
-567 DNEEHLFLAED
+567 
-578 FCVTHNTRFLVG
+578 TRLLLG

-599 RYSWETMEWKI
+599 RYSWESMEWKI
-610 TGNAEKTLFIAT
+610 TGNSEKTLFIAT

-646 YGHFTKEQQTVIE
+646 YGHFTKEQQTIIE

-669 DNLMIVQ
+669 NNLMIVQ
-676 IPMPSVEVVK
+676 IPMPSVEIVK

-691 NCIVNDIKNVIFD
+691 NCIINDIKNVFFD

-748 TQLNSNQD
+748 TQVNSSQD

-765 NSIRGSRAIVDKADI
+765 NSIRGSKSIVDKADI
-780 AMIGTLV
+780 AMIGGLV

-804 PTQVFDVY
+804 PTQVYDVY

-884 FSIQQDNDLDSA
+884 FNIQQDSDLDSA
-896 RSESTETEEDEEE
+896 HDESTETEDNEEE

>member
-1 MLSDKNA
+1 
-8 VLQVIGSLMKKPSLL
+8 MKKPSLL
-23 SEKDKYNLQPND
+23 SEKDKYNLQPSD

-43 IFIAILNSYNNGAQ
+43 IFIAILNSYTNGAQ
-57 TLSEIDIDNYLM
+57 SLSEIDIDNYLM

-127 ENELNPK
+127 ENELNPR

-148 DIFDGLKRRIY
+148 DIFDSLKRRIY

-213 YYLVSLGSGV
+213 YY
-223 GKALPNSS
+223 
-231 TIPTPN
+231 
-237 GWRTVKDIQV
+237 
-247 GDYLFDAMGKPTKVL
+247 
-262 GVYPQGEK
+262 
-270 EVWEVTF
+270 
-277 KDGRTVKCC
+277 
-286 GEHLWSYFTDNQSK
+286 
-300 NQIIKRNFK
+300 
-309 TSTTKELSSMTLQDN
+309 
-324 NGGYKIF
+324 
-331 VPMQK
+331 
-336 AVEYSEKKH
+336 
-345 FIPPYAFGLMLG
+345 
-357 DGSFRFQENQKA
+357 
-369 FSYSS
+369 
-374 ENEILPNEIAILCGW
+374 
-389 NVKRNSDKNYNWTF
+389 
-403 SYKEKKNLRQKN
+403 
-415 VWVQDILIEH
+415 
-425 PELIGVKSEDKFIP
+425 
-439 RNYLEDS
+439 
-446 VKNRFALLNGLLDSD
+446 
-461 GSVDEKGRVS
+461 
-471 LFTISEQMKNDIV
+471 
-484 ELARSLGFKTHVRID
+484 
-499 SHKKTNICYDITITG
+499 
-514 TPEDKNKL
+514 
-522 FRLPRKREKMNNWFM
+522 
-537 KTNRKESNLGN
+537 
-548 PIVSIAKLKY
+548 IVSFPSGGGK
-558 SEEMTCFYV
+558 
-567 DNEEHLFLAED
+567 
-578 FCVTHNTRFLVG
+578 TRLLLG

-622 EQTKEEIQTMIVAY
+622 EQAKEEIQTMVVAY

-646 YGHFTKEQQTVIE
+646 YGHFTKEQQTIIDQ
-659 EAKEVIKKYK
+659 AKEVIKKYK
-669 DNLMIVQ
+669 NNLMIVQ
-676 IPMPSVEVVK
+676 IPMPSVEIVK
-686 SVVRQ
+686 SVIRQ
-691 NCIVNDIKNVIFD
+691 NCIVNDTKNVFFD

-718 LKIREDVALLML
+718 LRIREDVALLML

-738 VEQDIFMMSA
+738 VEQDVFMMSA
-748 TQLNSNQD
+748 TQLNSSQD

-765 NSIRGSRAIVDKADI
+765 NSIRGSKSIVDKADI
-780 AMIGTLV
+780 AMIGGLV

-804 PTQVFDVY
+804 PTQVYDVY

-849 VPVMEVNFDDNYGQY
+849 VPIMEVNFDDNYGQY
-864 DDFVRHLNSSHSLPP
+864 DEFVHHLNSSRSLPS
-879 RAEQT
+879 RADQT
-884 FSIQQDNDLDSA
+884 FSIQQDSGLDSA
-896 RSESTETEEDEEE
+896 RSESTEIEEDEEE

-915 YYWEKVVEENNKNG
+915 YYWEKVVEENNKKG
-929 ELFGGLL
+929 DLFGGLL

>member
-105 IKKFNCLK
+105 LKKFNCLK

-169 ASVTTDVSVG
+169 ASITTDVSVG

-213 YYLVSLGSGV
+213 YY
-223 GKALPNSS
+223 
-231 TIPTPN
+231 
-237 GWRTVKDIQV
+237 
-247 GDYLFDAMGKPTKVL
+247 
-262 GVYPQGEK
+262 
-270 EVWEVTF
+270 
-277 KDGRTVKCC
+277 
-286 GEHLWSYFTDNQSK
+286 
-300 NQIIKRNFK
+300 
-309 TSTTKELSSMTLQDN
+309 
-324 NGGYKIF
+324 
-331 VPMQK
+331 
-336 AVEYSEKKH
+336 
-345 FIPPYAFGLMLG
+345 
-357 DGSFRFQENQKA
+357 
-369 FSYSS
+369 
-374 ENEILPNEIAILCGW
+374 
-389 NVKRNSDKNYNWTF
+389 
-403 SYKEKKNLRQKN
+403 
-415 VWVQDILIEH
+415 
-425 PELIGVKSEDKFIP
+425 
-439 RNYLEDS
+439 
-446 VKNRFALLNGLLDSD
+446 
-461 GSVDEKGRVS
+461 
-471 LFTISEQMKNDIV
+471 
-484 ELARSLGFKTHVRID
+484 
-499 SHKKTNICYDITITG
+499 
-514 TPEDKNKL
+514 
-522 FRLPRKREKMNNWFM
+522 
-537 KTNRKESNLGN
+537 
-548 PIVSIAKLKY
+548 IVSFPSGGGK
-558 SEEMTCFYV
+558 
-567 DNEEHLFLAED
+567 
-578 FCVTHNTRFLVG
+578 TRLLLG

-610 TGNAEKTLFIAT
+610 TGNSEKTLFIAT

-646 YGHFTKEQQTVIE
+646 YGHFTKEQQTIIE

-669 DNLMIVQ
+669 NNLMIVQ
-676 IPMPSVEVVK
+676 IPMPSVEIVK

-691 NCIVNDIKNVIFD
+691 NCIINDIKNVFFD

-738 VEQDIFMMSA
+738 VEQDVFMMSA
-748 TQLNSNQD
+748 TQLNSSQD

-765 NSIRGSRAIVDKADI
+765 NSIRGSKSIVDKADI
-780 AMIGTLV
+780 AMIGGLV

-804 PTQVFDVY
+804 PTQVYDVY

-864 DDFVRHLNSSHSLPP
+864 DDFVRHLNSSHSLPSH
-879 RAEQT
+879 AEQT
-884 FSIQQDNDLDSA
+884 FSIQQDSDLDSA
-896 RSESTETEEDEEE
+896 HDESTETEDNEEE

>member
-169 ASVTTDVSVG
+169 ASITTDVSVG

-213 YYLVSLGSGV
+213 YY
-223 GKALPNSS
+223 
-231 TIPTPN
+231 
-237 GWRTVKDIQV
+237 
-247 GDYLFDAMGKPTKVL
+247 
-262 GVYPQGEK
+262 
-270 EVWEVTF
+270 
-277 KDGRTVKCC
+277 
-286 GEHLWSYFTDNQSK
+286 
-300 NQIIKRNFK
+300 
-309 TSTTKELSSMTLQDN
+309 
-324 NGGYKIF
+324 
-331 VPMQK
+331 
-336 AVEYSEKKH
+336 
-345 FIPPYAFGLMLG
+345 
-357 DGSFRFQENQKA
+357 
-369 FSYSS
+369 
-374 ENEILPNEIAILCGW
+374 
-389 NVKRNSDKNYNWTF
+389 
-403 SYKEKKNLRQKN
+403 
-415 VWVQDILIEH
+415 
-425 PELIGVKSEDKFIP
+425 
-439 RNYLEDS
+439 
-446 VKNRFALLNGLLDSD
+446 
-461 GSVDEKGRVS
+461 
-471 LFTISEQMKNDIV
+471 
-484 ELARSLGFKTHVRID
+484 
-499 SHKKTNICYDITITG
+499 
-514 TPEDKNKL
+514 
-522 FRLPRKREKMNNWFM
+522 
-537 KTNRKESNLGN
+537 
-548 PIVSIAKLKY
+548 IVSFPSGGGK
-558 SEEMTCFYV
+558 
-567 DNEEHLFLAED
+567 
-578 FCVTHNTRFLVG
+578 TRLLLG

-610 TGNAEKTLFIAT
+610 TGNSEKTLFIAT
-622 EQTKEEIQTMIVAY
+622 EQAKEEIQTMVVAY

-646 YGHFTKEQQTVIE
+646 YGHFTKEQQTIIE

-669 DNLMIVQ
+669 NNLMIVQ
-676 IPMPSVEVVK
+676 IPMPSVEIVK

-691 NCIVNDIKNVIFD
+691 NCIINDIKNVFFD

-738 VEQDIFMMSA
+738 VEQDVFMMSA
-748 TQLNSNQD
+748 TQVNSSQD

-765 NSIRGSRAIVDKADI
+765 NSIRGSKSIVDKADI
-780 AMIGTLV
+780 AMIGSLV

-804 PTQVFDVY
+804 PTQVYDVY

-849 VPVMEVNFDDNYGQY
+849 VPIMEVNFDDNYGQY
-864 DDFVRHLNSSHSLPP
+864 DDFVRHLNSNHSLPP

-884 FSIQQDNDLDSA
+884 FSIQQDSDLNSA
-896 RSESTETEEDEEE
+896 HDESTETEDNEEE

>member
-1 MLSDKNA
+1 
-8 VLQVIGSLMKKPSLL
+8 MKKPSLL
-23 SEKDKYNLQPND
+23 SEKDKYNLQPSD

-43 IFIAILNSYNNGAQ
+43 IFIAILNSYTNGAQ
-57 TLSEIDIDNYLM
+57 SLSEIDIDNYLM

-127 ENELNPK
+127 ENELNPR

-213 YYLVSLGSGV
+213 YY
-223 GKALPNSS
+223 
-231 TIPTPN
+231 
-237 GWRTVKDIQV
+237 
-247 GDYLFDAMGKPTKVL
+247 
-262 GVYPQGEK
+262 
-270 EVWEVTF
+270 
-277 KDGRTVKCC
+277 
-286 GEHLWSYFTDNQSK
+286 
-300 NQIIKRNFK
+300 
-309 TSTTKELSSMTLQDN
+309 
-324 NGGYKIF
+324 
-331 VPMQK
+331 
-336 AVEYSEKKH
+336 
-345 FIPPYAFGLMLG
+345 
-357 DGSFRFQENQKA
+357 
-369 FSYSS
+369 
-374 ENEILPNEIAILCGW
+374 
-389 NVKRNSDKNYNWTF
+389 
-403 SYKEKKNLRQKN
+403 
-415 VWVQDILIEH
+415 
-425 PELIGVKSEDKFIP
+425 
-439 RNYLEDS
+439 
-446 VKNRFALLNGLLDSD
+446 
-461 GSVDEKGRVS
+461 
-471 LFTISEQMKNDIV
+471 
-484 ELARSLGFKTHVRID
+484 
-499 SHKKTNICYDITITG
+499 
-514 TPEDKNKL
+514 
-522 FRLPRKREKMNNWFM
+522 
-537 KTNRKESNLGN
+537 
-548 PIVSIAKLKY
+548 IVSFPSGGGK
-558 SEEMTCFYV
+558 
-567 DNEEHLFLAED
+567 
-578 FCVTHNTRFLVG
+578 TRLLLG

-622 EQTKEEIQTMIVAY
+622 EQAKEEIQTMVVAY

-646 YGHFTKEQQTVIE
+646 YGHFTKEQQTIIDQ
-659 EAKEVIKKYK
+659 AKEVIKKYK
-669 DNLMIVQ
+669 NNLMIVQ
-676 IPMPSVEVVK
+676 IPMPSVEIVK
-686 SVVRQ
+686 SVIRQ
-691 NCIVNDIKNVIFD
+691 NCIVNDTKNVFFD

-718 LKIREDVALLML
+718 LRIREDVALLML

-738 VEQDIFMMSA
+738 VEQDVFMMSA
-748 TQLNSNQD
+748 TQLNSSQD

-765 NSIRGSRAIVDKADI
+765 NSIRGSKSIVDKADI
-780 AMIGTLV
+780 AMIGGLV

-804 PTQVFDVY
+804 PTQVYDVY

-849 VPVMEVNFDDNYGQY
+849 VPIMEVNFDDNYGQY
-864 DDFVRHLNSSHSLPP
+864 DEFVHYLNSNRSLPS
-879 RAEQT
+879 RADQT
-884 FSIQQDNDLDSA
+884 FSIQQDSGLDSA
-896 RSESTETEEDEEE
+896 RSKSTETEEDEEE

-915 YYWEKVVEENNKNG
+915 YYWEKVVEENNKKG
-929 ELFGGLL
+929 DLFGGLL

>member
-23 SEKDKYNLQPND
+23 SEKDKYNLQPSD

-43 IFIAILNSYNNGAQ
+43 IFIAILNSYTNGAQ
-57 TLSEIDIDNYLM
+57 SLSEIDIDNYLM

-127 ENELNPK
+127 ENELNPR

-148 DIFDGLKRRIY
+148 DIFDGLKRKIY
-159 KVEGEYVEGD
+159 KVEGEYTEGD
-169 ASVTTDVSVG
+169 ASITTDVSVG

-213 YYLVSLGSGV
+213 YY
-223 GKALPNSS
+223 
-231 TIPTPN
+231 
-237 GWRTVKDIQV
+237 
-247 GDYLFDAMGKPTKVL
+247 
-262 GVYPQGEK
+262 
-270 EVWEVTF
+270 
-277 KDGRTVKCC
+277 
-286 GEHLWSYFTDNQSK
+286 
-300 NQIIKRNFK
+300 
-309 TSTTKELSSMTLQDN
+309 
-324 NGGYKIF
+324 
-331 VPMQK
+331 
-336 AVEYSEKKH
+336 
-345 FIPPYAFGLMLG
+345 
-357 DGSFRFQENQKA
+357 
-369 FSYSS
+369 
-374 ENEILPNEIAILCGW
+374 
-389 NVKRNSDKNYNWTF
+389 
-403 SYKEKKNLRQKN
+403 
-415 VWVQDILIEH
+415 
-425 PELIGVKSEDKFIP
+425 
-439 RNYLEDS
+439 
-446 VKNRFALLNGLLDSD
+446 
-461 GSVDEKGRVS
+461 
-471 LFTISEQMKNDIV
+471 
-484 ELARSLGFKTHVRID
+484 
-499 SHKKTNICYDITITG
+499 
-514 TPEDKNKL
+514 
-522 FRLPRKREKMNNWFM
+522 
-537 KTNRKESNLGN
+537 
-548 PIVSIAKLKY
+548 IVSFPSGGGK
-558 SEEMTCFYV
+558 
-567 DNEEHLFLAED
+567 
-578 FCVTHNTRFLVG
+578 TRLLLG

-599 RYSWETMEWKI
+599 RFSWETMEWKI

-622 EQTKEEIQTMIVAY
+622 EQAKEEIQTMVVAY

-646 YGHFTKEQQTVIE
+646 YGHFTKEQQTIIDQ
-659 EAKEVIKKYK
+659 AKEVIKKYK
-669 DNLMIVQ
+669 NNLMIVQ
-676 IPMPSVEVVK
+676 IPMPSVEIVK
-686 SVVRQ
+686 SVIRQ
-691 NCIVNDIKNVIFD
+691 NCIINDTKNVFFD

-718 LKIREDVALLML
+718 LRIREDVALLML

-738 VEQDIFMMSA
+738 VEQDVFMMSA
-748 TQLNSNQD
+748 TQLNSSQD

-765 NSIRGSRAIVDKADI
+765 NSIRGSKSIVDKADI
-780 AMIGTLV
+780 AMIGGLV

-804 PTQVFDVY
+804 PTQVYDVY

-849 VPVMEVNFDDNYGQY
+849 VPIMEVNFDDNYGQY
-864 DDFVRHLNSSHSLPP
+864 DEFVHHLNSSRSLPS
-879 RAEQT
+879 RADQT
-884 FSIQQDNDLDSA
+884 FSIQQDSGLDSA

-915 YYWEKVVEENNKNG
+915 YYWEKVVEENNKKG
-929 ELFGGLL
+929 DLFGGLL

>member
-23 SEKDKYNLQPND
+23 SEKDKYNLQPSD

-43 IFIAILNSYNNGAQ
+43 IFIAILNSYTNGAQ
-57 TLSEIDIDNYLM
+57 SLSEIDIDNYLM

-113 DLKKSGFDISEFYE
+113 DLKKGGFDISEFYE

-169 ASVTTDVSVG
+169 ASITTDVSVG

-213 YYLVSLGSGV
+213 YY
-223 GKALPNSS
+223 
-231 TIPTPN
+231 
-237 GWRTVKDIQV
+237 
-247 GDYLFDAMGKPTKVL
+247 
-262 GVYPQGEK
+262 
-270 EVWEVTF
+270 
-277 KDGRTVKCC
+277 
-286 GEHLWSYFTDNQSK
+286 
-300 NQIIKRNFK
+300 
-309 TSTTKELSSMTLQDN
+309 
-324 NGGYKIF
+324 
-331 VPMQK
+331 
-336 AVEYSEKKH
+336 
-345 FIPPYAFGLMLG
+345 
-357 DGSFRFQENQKA
+357 
-369 FSYSS
+369 
-374 ENEILPNEIAILCGW
+374 
-389 NVKRNSDKNYNWTF
+389 
-403 SYKEKKNLRQKN
+403 
-415 VWVQDILIEH
+415 
-425 PELIGVKSEDKFIP
+425 
-439 RNYLEDS
+439 
-446 VKNRFALLNGLLDSD
+446 
-461 GSVDEKGRVS
+461 
-471 LFTISEQMKNDIV
+471 
-484 ELARSLGFKTHVRID
+484 
-499 SHKKTNICYDITITG
+499 
-514 TPEDKNKL
+514 
-522 FRLPRKREKMNNWFM
+522 
-537 KTNRKESNLGN
+537 
-548 PIVSIAKLKY
+548 IVSFPSGGGKSRML
-558 SEEMTCFYV
+558 
-567 DNEEHLFLAED
+567 L
-578 FCVTHNTRFLVG
+578 G

-646 YGHFTKEQQTVIE
+646 YGHFTKEQQTIIN

-691 NCIVNDIKNVIFD
+691 NCIVNDIKNVFFD

-738 VEQDIFMMSA
+738 VEQDVFMMSA
-748 TQLNSNQD
+748 TQLNSSQD

-765 NSIRGSRAIVDKADI
+765 NSIRGSKSIVDKADI
-780 AMIGTLV
+780 AMIGGLV

-804 PTQVFDVY
+804 PTQVYDVY

-824 WSNVDLGTCRRSDV
+824 WTNADLGTCRRSDV

-864 DDFVRHLNSSHSLPP
+864 DDFVHHLNSSHSPSL
-879 RAEQT
+879 RADQIFT
-884 FSIQQDNDLDSA
+884 IQQDSDLDSA
-896 RSESTETEEDEEE
+896 QNVSTETDEDDEDE

-915 YYWEKVVEENNKNG
+915 YYWQKVVEENNEKG
-929 ELFGGLL
+929 DLFGGLL